1 MNQIILPKLNV
12 KVEEL
17 KEYPQN
23 KNVDI
28 ILFENFEHNFRNSL
42 YNDLKIQT
50 SNKNKNCDDFLNVYK
65 TVLKNNLV
73 KINELTPQYFDN
85 LIAQIKLDPT
95 NNNLINYFRLYVNN
109 LTDYI
114 QTYQK
119 NQDKIND
126 LYYNLLIKT
135 KPILNIN
142 DISLYILN
150 GIYNLNI
157 DENMP
162 KKNINMYYYICE
174 IIKKINITDNNKEII
189 NNFFVLFINKYNVII
204 KTTNKDKNIKDSLS
218 LSEYELI
225 FDNDRLINY
234 LINNTNIIKNI
245 DNEIFLYKCIE
256 IYSKIVPN
264 LSDDISKNTHIIEND
279 QLLQEFKNKLIKYVY
294 IVNDN
299 FDNILLKSL
308 FYEIIKNTNFDLN
321 NNIRFISEIRKR
333 YNYYSY
339 AHNEYIENVEYS
351 IYNNN
356 FLLWLYFFATNKDKI
371 VLFKNIYEKNYAYT
385 YRNIKITIKL
395 NNYFKKLFNS
405 DKTIH
410 DLYIF
415 LKNYIT
421 FKNIDEIFILEK
433 LPCYEKLILEYK
445 NYIKNEDHCLNIL
458 KLDHI
463 TLKNF
468 WMKFIDII
476 FVNKIKITDSMIYT
490 FCITKNMLYEKK
502 TNRLTRNNINIYN
515 ENINLDIIKTNK
527 LLALKKL
534 VNYQK
539 LQTKKNTNEKIINIV
554 SLFDQINDLKQL
566 SIKTKIFLI
575 KDTKQII
582 SIKDEIDNI
591 LSLK

>member
-1 MNQIILPKLNV
+1 MNQIILPQLIV

-28 ILFENFEHNFRNSL
+28 TLFENFEHNFRNVF
-42 YNDLKIQT
+42 YNDIKLQT
-50 SNKNKNCDDFLNVYK
+50 TAQNKNCDDFLNIYK

-85 LIAQIKLDPT
+85 LIAQIKLDPK
-95 NNNLINYFRLYVNN
+95 NNNLINSFRLYTNN
-109 LTDYI
+109 LKDNIRIY
-114 QTYQK
+114 K
-119 NQDKIND
+119 KHQDKIND

-142 DISLYILN
+142 DIPLYILN

-157 DENMP
+157 NENMP
-162 KKNINMYYYICE
+162 KKNINIYYYICE
-174 IIKKINITDNNKEII
+174 IIKKINITDNNKELI

-204 KTTNKDKNIKDSLS
+204 KIKNKDKNIKDSLS

-225 FDNDRLINY
+225 FDNDSLINY
-234 LINNTNIIKNI
+234 LNNNKNIIKNI

-256 IYSKIVPN
+256 MYSKIVPN

-308 FYEIIKNTNFDLN
+308 FYEIIKNTKFELS
-321 NNIRFISEIRKR
+321 NNIRNISVLEKRKI
-333 YNYYSY
+333 YCASYSY
-339 AHNEYIENVEYS
+339 NTCEGYMVNVAYK

-356 FLLWLYFFATNKDKI
+356 FLLWLYFFATNEDKI
-371 VLFKNIYEKNYAYT
+371 VLFKNIYEKIYT
-385 YRNIKITIKL
+385 YSNTKITIKL

-405 DKTIH
+405 DKSTH

-415 LKNYIT
+415 LENYIT
-421 FKNIDEIFILEK
+421 FKNINELFILEK

-458 KLDHI
+458 KLDRI
-463 TLKNF
+463 KLQNF
-468 WMKFIDII
+468 WTKFIDII
-476 FVNKIKITDSMIYT
+476 FVNKITITDSMIYT
-490 FCITKNMLYEKK
+490 FCTIERMVCVYKGLIYGAANV
-502 TNRLTRNNINIYN
+502 NVINANN
-515 ENINLDIIKTNK
+515 
-527 LLALKKL
+527 LLVLKKL

-539 LQTKKNTNEKIINIV
+539 LQTKKSDQKIINII
-554 SLFDQINDLKQL
+554 SLYDKLNDFTQQIK
-566 SIKTKIFLI
+566 KTQIVTEKHKNTTDLI
-575 KDTKQII
+575 KNKIN
-582 SIKDEIDNI
+582 EI